1 MNIICVLHVSI
12 IKLEKTVN
20 GSEKSSGKEPEDTQD
35 SKGQVRWDMRTAHHS
50 RDLDSI
56 AGSWPHVHPS
66 LISQEADSG
75 LICLGLHVKAD
86 K

>member
-12 IKLEKTVN
+12 IKLEKRVN

-35 SKGQVRWDMRTAHHS
+35 SKGQVRWDMRTAYHR

-56 AGSWPHVHPS
+56 AGFWPHVHPYITGGQFRVDLPRS
-66 LISQEADSG
+66 ACEG
-75 LICLGLHVKAD
+75 R
-86 K
+86 

>member
-12 IKLEKTVN
+12 IKLEKRAN
-20 GSEKSSGKEPEDTQD
+20 GSEKSAGKEPEDTQD

-50 RDLDSI
+50 RDLGSI
-56 AGSWPHVHPS
+56 ARFWPHFHLL
-66 LISQEADSG
+66 LITQEANSG